1 MWSNPCPRKQYVVI
15 VLRRK
20 SSLKIAHLLEWKLI
34 KRREETRQ
42 LPHVVCSAENVDNY
56 VARHRSNCMVKLCGR
71 DQRITFHSFL
81 RRCCIVTLVMDF
93 VKSFSQF
100 VCYSSV
106 VRDELNAIYLIRNSG
121 MHGPIE
127 NKNQNSKFDT
137 Q

>member
-1 MWSNPCPRKQYVVI
+1 MWSEQ
-15 VLRRK
+15 
-20 SSLKIAHLLEWKLI
+20 KIA
-34 KRREETRQ
+34 
-42 LPHVVCSAENVDNY
+42 P
-56 VARHRSNCMVKLCGR
+56 
-71 DQRITFHSFL
+71 HSFL

-106 VRDELNAIYLIRNSG
+106 VRDELNAIYRIRNSG
-121 MHGPIE
+121 VQGPIE